1 MLGEEVLSSDEE
13 VVPPQVRRNRIESS
27 SESSDE
33 DITVVDQVEVRTREQ
48 VPCQRDHAK
57 NRRERIRVG
66 VHHTREPVI
75 HAQDDDINVL
85 VIK

>member
-1 MLGEEVLSSDEE
+1 MRKNLVMIF
-13 VVPPQVRRNRIESS
+13 RY

-33 DITVVDQVEVRTREQ
+33 DITFVDQVEVRTREQ
-48 VPCQRDHAK
+48 VPRQR
-57 NRRERIRVG
+57 NLRERIRVG
-66 VHHTREPVI
+66 VHDTREPVI

>member
-1 MLGEEVLSSDEE
+1 MRKNLVMIFSY
-13 VVPPQVRRNRIESS
+13 

-33 DITVVDQVEVRTREQ
+33 DITFVDQVEVRTREQ
-48 VPCQRDHAK
+48 VPRQRYHAR
-57 NRRERIRVG
+57 NLRERIRVG